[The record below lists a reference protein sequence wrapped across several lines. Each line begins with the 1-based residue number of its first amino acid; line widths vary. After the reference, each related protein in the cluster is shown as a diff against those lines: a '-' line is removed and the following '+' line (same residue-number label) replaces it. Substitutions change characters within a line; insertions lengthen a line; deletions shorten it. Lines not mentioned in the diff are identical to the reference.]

1 MSRQGGGGWLLEV
14 FFLGAL
20 SKIGKIS
27 VVSKTE
33 HELYYGCMLND
44 EWDNIFLL

>member
-1 MSRQGGGGWLLEV
+1 M
-14 FFLGAL
+14 GAL

-33 HELYYGCMLND
+33 HECYYGCMPND
-44 EWDNIFLL
+44 ESG